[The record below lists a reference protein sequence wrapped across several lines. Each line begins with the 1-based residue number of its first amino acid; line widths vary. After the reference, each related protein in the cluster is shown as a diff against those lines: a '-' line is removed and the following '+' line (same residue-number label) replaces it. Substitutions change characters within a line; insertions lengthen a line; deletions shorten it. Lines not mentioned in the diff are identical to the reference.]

1 MSKRI
6 IHFGIVAL
14 VLLIFAVSCE
24 KGVNE
29 TANCEIKQEIPVPK
43 HEEGILKSVTHLSE
57 SDAVKVANMFMSS
70 SGSVVTKNTMI
81 ICIITI

>member
-14 VLLIFAVSCE
+14 VLLIFAGSCE

-43 HEEGILKSVTHLSE
+43 HKEGILMVG
-57 SDAVKVANMFMSS
+57 FMK
-70 SGSVVTKNTMI
+70 KNGILDLI
-81 ICIITI
+81 ISRWAEEWL

>member
-14 VLLIFAVSCE
+14 VLLIFAGSCE

-43 HEEGILKSVTHLSE
+43 HKEGILKSVTHLSE

-70 SGSVVTKNTMI
+70 SGSVGTKNMMI